1 MQKFDDFAPLV
12 FVFAQ
17 PMTNLIETHPF
28 PPILPPHATVMMMGT
43 FPPTP
48 EKRCMDF
55 HYPNFQND
63 MWRIY
68 GAVFFEDVDYFKVP
82 NEKRFD
88 PEKIE
93 QFLWQKGIAL
103 SSTIETAIRGQGNAS
118 DKHLQVVQAVDLAE
132 ILAKLPACK
141 RLFTTG
147 GKAAETLLG
156 LLPYKVKEPK
166 TNDFIPFPYLAER
179 ELFLYRLPSTS
190 RAYPLALSKKID
202 AYRRFFTEAGVL

>member
-1 MQKFDDFAPLV
+1 MILYRLFLFILAI
-12 FVFAQ
+12 F
-17 PMTNLIETHPF
+17 MNHLIEKHPF

-48 EKRCMDF
+48 EKRCMEF

-68 GAVFFEDVDYFKVP
+68 GAVFFDDVEHFKVP
-82 NEKRFD
+82 SEKRFD

-103 SSTIETAIRGQGNAS
+103 SSSIETAIRGQGNAS

-132 ILAKLPACK
+132 ILAKLPACH

-156 LLPYKVKEPK
+156 LLPHKVKEPK

-179 ELFLYRLPSTS
+179 ELLLYRLPSTS
-190 RAYPLALSKKID
+190 RAYPLALSKKIE
-202 AYRRFFTEAGVL
+202 AYRRFFTEAGML

>member
-1 MQKFDDFAPLV
+1 MGEP
-12 FVFAQ
+12 
-17 PMTNLIETHPF
+17 LIEIHPF
-28 PPILPPHATVMMMGT
+28 PAILPPHATVMMMGT
-43 FPPTP
+43 FPPTA
-48 EKRCMDF
+48 EKRCMEF

-68 GAVFFEDVDYFKVP
+68 GALFFDDPEHFKVP

-88 PEKIE
+88 PEKIKR
-93 QFLWQKGIAL
+93 FLWEKGIAL
-103 SSTIETAIRGQGNAS
+103 SSTIETAIRGQGNAA

-141 RLFTTG
+141 WLFTTG

-156 LLPYKVKEPK
+156 LLPNKLKALK
-166 TNDFIPFPYLAER
+166 TDEFISFPYLAER

-190 RAYPLALSKKID
+190 RAYPLSLDKKIA
-202 AYRRFFTEAGVL
+202 AYRQFFIQSGILTPSISNQGTV

>member
-1 MQKFDDFAPLV
+1 MSEP
-12 FVFAQ
+12 
-17 PMTNLIETHPF
+17 LIETHPF

-48 EKRCMDF
+48 EKRCMEF

-68 GAVFFEDVDYFKVP
+68 GAVFFDDPAYFKVP

-88 PEKIE
+88 PEKIT
-93 QFLWQKGIAL
+93 QFLWENGIAL

-132 ILAKLPACK
+132 ILAKLPAC
-141 RLFTTG
+141 RYLFTTG

-156 LLPYKVKEPK
+156 LLPYKVKAPK
-166 TNDFIPFPYLAER
+166 TDECISFPYLSER
-179 ELFLYRLPSTS
+179 ELLLYRLPSTS
-190 RAYPLALSKKID
+190 RAYPLSLEQKIA
-202 AYRRFFTEAGVL
+202 AYRQFFVQAGILHSV